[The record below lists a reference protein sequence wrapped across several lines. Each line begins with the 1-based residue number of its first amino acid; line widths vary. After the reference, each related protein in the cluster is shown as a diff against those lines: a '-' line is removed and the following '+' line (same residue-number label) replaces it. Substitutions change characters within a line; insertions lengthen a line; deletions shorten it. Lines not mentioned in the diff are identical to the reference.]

1 MAISTSIKSLAY
13 IQMGTTS
20 SKPVLEG
27 WRENRNQSQEM
38 GITEWDAVK
47 PKNYEYYSGERFVR
61 IPRHLYPQYTKG
73 YLYGYTEDPNY
84 WKALIEEYQ
93 Q

>member
-1 MAISTSIKSLAY
+1 
-13 IQMGTTS
+13 
-20 SKPVLEG
+20 
-27 WRENRNQSQEM
+27 M

-73 YLYGYTEDPNY
+73 YLYGYNEDANY
-84 WKALIEEYQ
+84 WKALIEHYQ